1 MELLDDHL
9 YLANEPQVKKAGFD
23 LEVRRFSRTISKVA
37 QTVTNTRRIR
47 RHLEALVSR
56 PELCSRLFSTIGEA
70 QKSFPKLPSHI
81 MLRLVICSSAIA
93 LSVT

>member
-1 MELLDDHL
+1 MYNMNCMELLDDHL

-47 RHLEALVSR
+47 RRLEALVSR
-56 PELCSRLFSTIGEA
+56 PELCSRLRPPSE
-70 QKSFPKLPSHI
+70 KLKKASQSSH
-81 MLRLVICSSAIA
+81 LTSCFAS
-93 LSVT
+93 